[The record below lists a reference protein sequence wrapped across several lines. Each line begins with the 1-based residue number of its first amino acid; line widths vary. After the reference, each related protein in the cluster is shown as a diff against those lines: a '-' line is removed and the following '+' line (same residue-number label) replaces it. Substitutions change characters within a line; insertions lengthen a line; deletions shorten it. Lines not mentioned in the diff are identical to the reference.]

1 MTHREEGKI
10 IRELCEVLIANGL
23 EGASEV
29 METLLNESMKLER
42 SEFLQAEPYERT
54 KERKGYANGYKP
66 KKMNT
71 RYGDLDLNIPQVRGL
86 RFYPQGLERGCR
98 SERALKLAIAEMYVM
113 GVSTRKVSKITE
125 VLCGMEISSTQ
136 VSRLSQKLDEELSAF
151 RNRELGAYPYVILD
165 ARYEKIRHGGSVVD
179 MAVLLAIGVNA
190 NGYREVLGVSAELS
204 EAEVHWKRFL
214 ESLLKRG
221 LRGVKLIVSDDH
233 SGLRA
238 AKKAVMPSIPWQRC
252 QYHLSANAQQY
263 APSKALKAE
272 IGQVMRDI
280 FDSPEI
286 ESARS
291 RTRQAITDY
300 QKTAPR
306 FVEWLEQN
314 VEEGFTVY
322 QFPRPHRRRLRTTN
336 GLERVSQEIKRRTRV
351 ATLFPNE
358 ASCLRLVT
366 AILCELHE
374 EWITER
380 RYLNMDW
387 LDRSRKVNQNYR
399 KKVA

>member
-1 MTHREEGKI
+1 M
-10 IRELCEVLIANGL
+10 
-23 EGASEV
+23 
-29 METLLNESMKLER
+29 
-42 SEFLQAEPYERT
+42 
-54 KERKGYANGYKP
+54 
-66 KKMNT
+66 
-71 RYGDLDLNIPQVRGL
+71 
-86 RFYPQGLERGCR
+86 
-98 SERALKLAIAEMYVM
+98 
-113 GVSTRKVSKITE
+113 
-125 VLCGMEISSTQ
+125 
-136 VSRLSQKLDEELSAF
+136 
-151 RNRELGAYPYVILD
+151 
-165 ARYEKIRHGGSVVD
+165 
-179 MAVLLAIGVNA
+179 
-190 NGYREVLGVSAELS
+190 
-204 EAEVHWKRFL
+204 
-214 ESLLKRG
+214 
-221 LRGVKLIVSDDH
+221 SDDH